1 MTKTQNASYLQP
13 TSQKQDSEEEPPAG
27 QVINDILDYEN
38 FEEINESRE
47 IVEDRINR
55 LKLQMIDFTVKQY
68 DISEKIASLKKDIEL
83 LQTKCDDFSQQQVKA
98 IESEDYG
105 TADSLNLRLSQ
116 TKNLIL
122 SKESQIKRQDE
133 DYMNLE
139 GYKIERSRD
148 LATLIHKSIDK
159 VEGIQKR

>member
-1 MTKTQNASYLQP
+1 MTKTQNTSYLPP
-13 TSQKQDSEEEPPAG
+13 TSLKQDSEEEPPAG

-83 LQTKCDDFSQQQVKA
+83 LQTKCDDFSQQQAKA

-105 TADSLNLRLSQ
+105 AADSLNLRLSQ
-116 TKNLIL
+116 TKNLIV

-159 VEGIQKR
+159 VDGIQKR